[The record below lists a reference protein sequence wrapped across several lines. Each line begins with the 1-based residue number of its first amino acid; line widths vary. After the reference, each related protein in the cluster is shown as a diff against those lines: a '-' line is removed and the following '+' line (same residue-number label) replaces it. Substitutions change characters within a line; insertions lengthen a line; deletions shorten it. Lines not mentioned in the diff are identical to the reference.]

1 MHIFQVDGKGFGP
14 DVAGSKKPK
23 KGKTSNWDQQ
33 CMDAIENPNMTV
45 PWYLMASYAYY
56 IEDDPILS
64 DGLFDGLANT
74 MLKSWDTIE
83 HWHKEL
89 ITEEDLKAG
98 TLLIRK
104 FPNRVINAV
113 KSLRDVK

>member
-14 DVAGSKKPK
+14 EVAGSKK
-23 KGKTSNWDQQ
+23 SNWDQQ
-33 CMDAIENPNMTV
+33 CIDTIENPNMMV
-45 PWYLMASYAYY
+45 PWYLMASYSYY
-56 IEDDPILS
+56 VEDDPILS
-64 DGLFDGLANT
+64 DGLFDELAHK
-74 MLKSWDTIE
+74 MLESWDTIE

-98 TLLIRK
+98 TLLIRE

-113 KSLRDVK
+113 NSLRTVK